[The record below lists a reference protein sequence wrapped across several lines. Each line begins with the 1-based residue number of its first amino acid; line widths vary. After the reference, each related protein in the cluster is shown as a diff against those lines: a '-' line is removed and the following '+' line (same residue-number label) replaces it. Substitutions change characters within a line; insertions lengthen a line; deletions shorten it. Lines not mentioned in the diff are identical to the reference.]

1 MNRVHNFSAGPAAL
15 PTEVLK
21 KVQSELLDYR
31 GKGRSI
37 IEMSHRSPEYSE
49 IQEQAE
55 HRLKSLLNAD
65 DDWKVLFLTGGAST
79 QFMMVPYNF
88 LGEGETADYINTG
101 SWSTKAIK
109 EAKLFGNVHV
119 PYSSEDLNFT
129 RIPDKNDLELSDN
142 AKYLHFTSNNTIFG
156 TQFRQEPDSN
166 GAPLICDASS
176 DFLSRPVDL
185 DRYGIIYAGAQKNI
199 GPAGVTVVMIRTS
212 FLENLVE
219 RPIPT
224 ILKYKTHLEKIFNT
238 PPVFAIYM
246 VNYVL
251 EWIEG
256 KGGIDQFEQLNKTKA
271 DHLYSVIDSDDFYR
285 GTAEVD
291 SRSYMN
297 VTFRLQNEDLEAR
310 FLKEAEKENL
320 YTLKGHRSVGGI
332 RASIYNACEFESVK
346 ALTDFMESFRS
357 ENG

>member
-21 KVQSELLDYR
+21 KVQSELLDYQ

-37 IEMSHRSPEYSE
+37 IEMSHRSPEYAA
-49 IQEQAE
+49 INDQAAD
-55 HRLKSLLNAD
+55 RLKKLLNAD
-65 DDWKVLFLTGGAST
+65 DDWNVLFLTGGAST

-88 LGEGETADYINTG
+88 LDKNETADYINTG

-109 EAKLFGNVHV
+109 EARLFGNIHV
-119 PYSSEDLNFT
+119 PYSSEDQNFT
-129 RIPDKNDLELSDN
+129 RIPENRDLNLSDK

-176 DFLSRPVDL
+176 DFLSKSIDL
-185 DRYGIIYAGAQKNI
+185 DKYGIIYAGAQKNI

-212 FLENLVE
+212 FLENLVD
-219 RPIPT
+219 RPVPT

-238 PPVFAIYM
+238 PPVFAVYM

-251 EWIEG
+251 EWIEE
-256 KGGIDQFEQLNKTKA
+256 KGGINEFEELNKQKA
-271 DHLYSVIDSDDFYR
+271 DHLYGVIDSDEFYR
-285 GTAEVD
+285 GTAD
-291 SRSYMN
+291 KRSRSYMN
-297 VTFRLQNEDLEAR
+297 VTFRLQSEELEAR

-320 YTLKGHRSVGGI
+320 FTLKGHRSVGGI

-346 ALTDFMESFRS
+346 ALTDFMEDFRS
-357 ENG
+357 KNG